1 MTEKGALH
9 ENLTRPSILPG
20 FGFWGFGVR
29 FWVKR
34 NPDVVVAVGMWKSR
48 VFLRDFQER
57 GERWKRRGRAFSTV
71 SPARHFHSELALSTA
86 PVKVA
91 ERTLFPYSGR
101 YERSGLDEDL
111 GLARLSGLSA

>member
-1 MTEKGALH
+1 MVVPGVVNVTPCNLFSALH

-101 YERSGLDEDL
+101 YVVT
-111 GLARLSGLSA
+111 